1 MSVTMQ
7 PNAQLSS
14 ADLVDLVGQAARLAD
29 AAGRADLTD
38 RLAQARGVLAGRR
51 IRIAVVGAPGQGTT
65 SVVSACER
73 SKSERLPGA
82 SVTEVP
88 GRPGTG
94 QLWLPEPGAAD
105 VVLFVSEADQAYTAW
120 ELDVVARL
128 RAQGATVA
136 GVISKIDL
144 HPQWAEVQRAN
155 RQRLQ
160 AANLDTPSVPLL
172 PVSAGLLHAGQQRGE
187 EPLVAASGIPQLLDF
202 LRDRIGTPVD
212 VKMRDSVLAEV
223 RIVTDQLGRVWNA
236 ELDALS
242 GSGGTPRERQDR
254 AVAELERRQQLSAS
268 WQIALGDGVTE
279 LVSQVDF
286 DLRDRLRDVLERA
299 EKEIKKANPT
309 ADWRRFDE
317 AVRADV
323 GEAVHANFALA
334 GARSQR
340 LAERVAAKLAGNRD
354 GSARGVVMPEL
365 WVEHPEEAM
374 RLIKPMEPPE
384 TGGMFARLVNSLR
397 GSYGGIL
404 MVGVL
409 TSLAGLQLI
418 SVWSVGAGLLLG
430 AFTFWED
437 RKNARDR
444 GKSEAT
450 MAVSKLMDSVNFRVG
465 DELRTQLRAVHRS
478 MRDHFTEINDQ
489 LLRAASDSV
498 RAAVEAVQRGEQ
510 PDGRAAE
517 LQNNLAELRQLQV
530 RAMVPSR

>member
-1 MSVTMQ
+1 MQ
-7 PNAQLSS
+7 PHAQLTS
-14 ADLVDLVGQAARLAD
+14 ADLVELVGQAARLAG

-51 IRIAVVGAPGQGTT
+51 VRIAVVGAPGQGTT
-65 SVVSACER
+65 SVVHALER
-73 SKSERLPGA
+73 TAGERLPGA

-94 QLWLPEPGAAD
+94 QIWLPEPGAAD
-105 VVLFVSEADQAYTAW
+105 VVLYVSEADQAYTAW
-120 ELDVVARL
+120 ELDAIARL
-128 RAQGATVA
+128 RAQGSTVA

-144 HPQWAEVQRAN
+144 YPQWGEVQRTN

-160 AANLDTPSVPLL
+160 AANLDSPSVPLL
-172 PVSAGLLHAGQQRGE
+172 PVSAGLLHAGRQRGE

-202 LRDRIGTPVD
+202 LRDRIGTPVE
-212 VKMRDSVLAEV
+212 VAMRDAVLAEV
-223 RIVTDQLGRVWNA
+223 RIVADQLGRVWNA
-236 ELDALS
+236 ELDGLNGS
-242 GSGGTPRERQDR
+242 GSTPRERQDR
-254 AVAELERRQQLSAS
+254 AVADMERRQQLSAS

-299 EKEIKKANPT
+299 EKEIKKANPI

-317 AVRADV
+317 SVRADV

-340 LAERVAAKLAGNRD
+340 LAERVAAKLAGTRD
-354 GSARGVVMPEL
+354 GSARGVVMPKL

-374 RLIKPMEPPE
+374 RLVKAMEPPE
-384 TGGMFARLVNSLR
+384 TGGMFARLVNSVR

-418 SVWSVGAGLLLG
+418 SVWSVGAGVLLG

-437 RKNARDR
+437 RKNSNER
-444 GKSEAT
+444 GKAEAT

-465 DELRTQLRAVHRS
+465 DELRTQLRAVHRA
-478 MRDHFTEINDQ
+478 MRDHFTQINDQ

-498 RAAVEAVQRGEQ
+498 RSAVEAVQRGDQ
-510 PDGRAAE
+510 PDSRAAE
-517 LQNNLAELRQLQV
+517 LQAYLAELRQLQV
-530 RAMVPSR
+530 RAMVPAR

>member
-1 MSVTMQ
+1 VHAVERT
-7 PNAQLSS
+7 
-14 ADLVDLVGQAARLAD
+14 
-29 AAGRADLTD
+29 TD
-38 RLAQARGVLAGRR
+38 
-51 IRIAVVGAPGQGTT
+51 
-65 SVVSACER
+65 
-73 SKSERLPGA
+73 ERLLGA
-82 SVTEVP
+82 SVVEVA

-94 QLWLPEPGAAD
+94 QMWLSEPGSAD
-105 VVLFVSEADQAYTAW
+105 VVLFVSEADQPYTAW
-120 ELDVVARL
+120 ELDAIARL
-128 RAQGATVA
+128 RAQGTAVV

-144 HPQWAEVQRAN
+144 YPRWADVQRGN

-160 AANLDTPSVPLL
+160 AANLDSPSVPLL
-172 PVSAGLLHAGQQRGE
+172 PVSAGLLHAGQQRRE
-187 EPLVAASGIPQLLDF
+187 EPLVGASGVPQLLDF
-202 LRDRIGTPVD
+202 LRDRIGTPVE
-212 VKMRDSVLAEV
+212 VAVRDSVLAEV
-223 RIVTDQLGRVWNA
+223 RIVADELGRVWNA
-236 ELDALS
+236 ELDGLS
-242 GSGGTPRERQDR
+242 GSGSTPRERQDR
-254 AVAELERRQQLSAS
+254 AVAEMERRQQLSAS

-286 DLRDRLRDVLERA
+286 DLRDRLRNVLERA

-354 GSARGVVMPEL
+354 GSARGVVMPKL
-365 WVEHPEEAM
+365 WVERPDEAM
-374 RLIKPMEPPE
+374 SLIKPMEPPD
-384 TGGMFARLVNSLR
+384 TGGMFARLVNSVR

-437 RKNARDR
+437 RKNSRER
-444 GKSEAT
+444 GNAEAT

-465 DELRTQLRAVHRS
+465 DELRTQLRAVHRA

-498 RAAVEAVQRGEQ
+498 RSAVEAVQRGDQ
-510 PDGRAAE
+510 PDGRATE
-517 LQNNLAELRQLQV
+517 LQNNLAELRQVQV